1 MHIEMGLTK
10 AYTRPMNYLS
20 HLFFSQRTA
29 ESFTGN
35 LMGDFKP
42 SNELRQSLPA
52 SVLKGIENHRLV
64 DRLTDGFEPVKSLR
78 KEFSSDRRRYAGV
91 ITDISFDYFLIKHWL
106 QFSQVPFQDFVE
118 QSYQGLCQHIAIMP
132 PRMQMV
138 VGNLIKHRWLEEYA
152 SLEGIGKTID
162 MVSKRIRFENN
173 LAGAI
178 VEVERL
184 YEPIETVFFDLFEYL
199 RLEVNNAAI
208 ESG

>member
-1 MHIEMGLTK
+1 
-10 AYTRPMNYLS
+10 
-20 HLFFSQRTA
+20 
-29 ESFTGN
+29 
-35 LMGDFKP
+35 
-42 SNELRQSLPA
+42 
-52 SVLKGIENHRLV
+52 
-64 DRLTDGFEPVKSLR
+64 
-78 KEFSSDRRRYAGV
+78 
-91 ITDISFDYFLIKHWL
+91 
-106 QFSQVPFQDFVE
+106 
-118 QSYQGLCQHIAIMP
+118 MP